1 MEPWANSKWSHTDI
15 PRLVKGNLGAQ
26 VSLKSTVI
34 AYELL
39 RQGTLRLVELVFRA
53 KMEIQRKDGK
63 EEISKNVIIHSSH
76 AF

>member
-26 VSLKSTVI
+26 VSLTSTVI

-53 KMEIQRKDGK
+53 KMEIQRKDAMRK
-63 EEISKNVIIHSSH
+63 YQRT
-76 AF
+76 